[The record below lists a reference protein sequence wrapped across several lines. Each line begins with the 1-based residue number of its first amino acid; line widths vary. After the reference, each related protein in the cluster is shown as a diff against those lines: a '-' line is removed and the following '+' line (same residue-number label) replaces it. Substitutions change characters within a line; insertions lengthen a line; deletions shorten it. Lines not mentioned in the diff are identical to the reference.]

1 MKESEMAED
10 FGGRGAALKMVH
22 EDFGPTLKA
31 QVPLELSRE
40 DFVRIATESYDL
52 INRLTGCNCLS
63 GLIRYVVDDVYI
75 DVIQV
80 KLGGRG

>member
-1 MKESEMAED
+1 MAED

-40 DFVRIATESYDL
+40 DFVRIATESSTY
-52 INRLTGCNCLS
+52 RLQLS
-63 GLIRYVVDDVYI
+63 LRPHPICR
-75 DVIQV
+75 
-80 KLGGRG
+80 